1 MTKYRILLNVVLVV
15 VLALLVM
22 APGVASAAAPA
33 SATATTVSAPSCCWY
48 HVRHGDTLANVAY
61 RYHTGVWTLARMND
75 IWNINKIY
83 SGQWLKVPC
92 VPKCTWQCR

>member
-33 SATATTVSAPSCCWY
+33 SATATTVSALSCCWY
-48 HVRHGDTLANVAY
+48 HVMRGDTLANIAY
-61 RYHTGVWTLARMND
+61 RHHTSVWTLARMNN

-83 SGQWLKVPC
+83 WGTWLKVPC
-92 VPKCTWQCR
+92 VPKCTWHCW